1 MLPRQHPTQAKW
13 TAKVRTWKKLG
24 HDGKEHHIGLYDS
37 ELDAAQA
44 VDAYLL
50 RFSPRMY
57 ASRAN
62 FPPHDDRLE
71 ALRRAVQLDDEP
83 ASDVPY
89 APPARGPDASG
100 AFYL

>member
-1 MLPRQHPTQAKW
+1 
-13 TAKVRTWKKLG
+13 
-24 HDGKEHHIGLYDS
+24 
-37 ELDAAQA
+37 
-44 VDAYLL
+44 
-50 RFSPRMY
+50 MY

-83 ASDVPY
+83 ASDMVPY